1 MEAAF
6 IYQLKRLFGAR
17 YVEWRPLSSSM
28 ANAMPYLVLTRPGD
42 VVMAQAWIGGGA
54 NAANTPVGPGA
65 LRDLK
70 FVEMPFLDNYEHD
83 VDGIRKLTREARPK
97 LIVVGGGFILFP
109 YPLAELREIADQAG
123 AKIMYDAAHV
133 AILMAGGVFQQP
145 LENGADLMT
154 MSTHKAFGGPVGGVI
169 LTNDEN
175 IAAPIL
181 LRTVNGFIQTRDA
194 NKLVAAAY
202 AAAEA
207 TEFAASVAKQMVR
220 NARAFAQRSRLTDSS
235 LSLPAGV
242 TQRLIT

>member
-1 MEAAF
+1 
-6 IYQLKRLFGAR
+6 
-17 YVEWRPLSSSM
+17 
-28 ANAMPYLVLTRPGD
+28 
-42 VVMAQAWIGGGA
+42 
-54 NAANTPVGPGA
+54 
-65 LRDLK
+65 
-70 FVEMPFLDNYEHD
+70 
-83 VDGIRKLTREARPK
+83 
-97 LIVVGGGFILFP
+97 
-109 YPLAELREIADQAG
+109 
-123 AKIMYDAAHV
+123 MYDAAHV

-181 LRTVNGFIQTRDA
+181 HRTVNGFIQTRDA

-220 NARAFAQRSRLTDSS
+220 NARAFAAALETHGFKPLAAGRGYTETHHVILDVSEEGPARVRNACMSCNILVQGARL
-235 LSLPAGV
+235 PKGGPPKRAGV
-242 TQRLIT
+242 SDTTRTAVVDGDDTTWHEGSADGGGGEVHAARC